1 MTVPIST
8 DQNRRPVRRA
18 AVAGLLIGGAIV
30 GFVLSRFGL
39 PHILAAL
46 RNLGFAGFG
55 AIVGF
60 QLALAAGAGLA
71 WWLLGYGRP
80 DARPWRFVWGRLV
93 RDAAA
98 QALPLSH
105 LGGVVLGS
113 RALALAGVSGR
124 FAAASSIVDMAVEL
138 ITELVYAMV
147 GLGLLAVLQPRSAL
161 LLPSLLGLVMMAI
174 LASLFALMQTRG
186 ERLISWLPLAWQAS
200 AHRRAAAFRD
210 AYSEVRRD
218 RLALGL
224 AGASHLGCWM
234 LTGLQ
239 AWLTLRLM
247 GAPLPLL
254 PCIVIDS
261 LTFGLR
267 SLAFMVPGALGVQEG
282 AFVLLGGLFG
292 LSPHA
297 AIALSL
303 ARRGRDL
310 AIALPALAG
319 WHYQEGRRLWRWGA
333 RSANPGQRPSPLPGS
348 MPFE

>member
-1 MTVPIST
+1 MTGSFLT
-8 DQNRRPVRRA
+8 DQNRGRVKIA
-18 AVAGLLIGGAIV
+18 ALAGLLVGGAIV

-39 PHILAAL
+39 PHIVAAL
-46 RNLGFAGFG
+46 AKLGFAGFG

-60 QLALAAGAGLA
+60 QLVLAGGAGLA

-80 DARPWRFVWGRLV
+80 DARPWRFIWGRLV

-113 RALALAGVSGR
+113 RALALAGVGGR
-124 FAAASSIVDMAVEL
+124 FAAASSIVDIAVEL
-138 ITELVYAMV
+138 STELAYAAI
-147 GLGLLAVLQPRSAL
+147 GLGLLAVLRPRSAL
-161 LLPSLLGLVMMAI
+161 LLPSVLGLVAMAI

-186 ERLISWLPLAWQAS
+186 EHLIRWLPAAWQA
-200 AHRRAAAFRD
+200 AAQRRAAVLRD
-210 AYSEVRRD
+210 AYNEVRRD
-218 RLALGL
+218 RLTLGL
-224 AGASHLGCWM
+224 AGISHLVCWI

-239 AWLTLRLM
+239 AWLTLWLM

-254 PCIVIDS
+254 ACIVIDS

-310 AIALPALAG
+310 AIALPALIG

-333 RSANPGQRPSPLPGS
+333 QSANGAQHPSPLPGS
-348 MPFE
+348 IPFE